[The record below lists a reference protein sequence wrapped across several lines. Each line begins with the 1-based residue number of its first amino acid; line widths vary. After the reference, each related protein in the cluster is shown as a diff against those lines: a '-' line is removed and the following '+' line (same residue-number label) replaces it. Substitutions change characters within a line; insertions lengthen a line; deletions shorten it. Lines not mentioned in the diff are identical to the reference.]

1 MEHRCSIRK
10 PLALDVVI
18 NYRGLGLVR
27 GRTQDIGM
35 GGVFVDTGCVQ
46 LPVNAMVE
54 VAVILDGARR
64 PLRVGAMV
72 VHTRDSGVGLLFDEL
87 DSDGHHS
94 LHQLVYP
101 SRGKPAAK
109 APVLQFVS

>member
-10 PLALDVVI
+10 SLTLDVVI
-18 NYRGLGLVR
+18 DYRGLGLVR

-46 LPVNAMVE
+46 LPVNAMVNL
-54 VAVILDGARR
+54 AVMLDGVRH
-64 PLRVGAMV
+64 PLRIGAIV
-72 VHTRDSGVGLLFDEL
+72 VHTQESGVGLLFEEL
-87 DSDGHHS
+87 DPECHDT

-101 SRGKPAAK
+101 QGKLAAK
-109 APVLQFVS
+109 DRILRFVS